1 MFNPLVNSTSCLYRS
16 HTLKRIMFE
25 TNPNKR
31 KEMPICSGVLD
42 YFPLAL
48 AEVAKASKAGND
60 QHNPGQ
66 PLFWNRT
73 KSTDHA
79 DCLLRHL
86 VERGTTDTDGVPH
99 SAKVAWRALAIL
111 QLEMEQNEELSI
123 VKQNEYPAGG
133 MAAPGKLFH
142 CAYTVGPDGS
152 VRGTSNAPSS
162 TGGTGSNGD
171 QQNHHLTL
179 DEVMAQ
185 WQQRHE
191 MEEAM
196 REEVPSGWK
205 ANPGYLPVAS
215 NTMVEVLHRASV
227 WGKTMGAAFLYDW
240 DILGDESDI
249 LEYRVIGVQAGGAV

>member
-1 MFNPLVNSTSCLYRS
+1 
-16 HTLKRIMFE
+16 MFE

-48 AEVAKASKAGND
+48 AQVAKASKAGND

-66 PLFWNRT
+66 VLFWNRN

-123 VKQNEYPAGG
+123 VKQNEHHSGG
-133 MAAPGKLFH
+133 MATPGKSFH
-142 CAYTVGPDGS
+142 CAYTVGPDGRL
-152 VRGTSNAPSS
+152 RGTGDAPSS
-162 TGGTGSNGD
+162 TGGLGSNGD

-205 ANPGYLPVAS
+205 ANPGHRPVAALA
-215 NTMVEVLHRASV
+215 MVEVMFRDKRLFNEVAPASV
-227 WGKTMGAAFLYDW
+227 FDW
-240 DILGDESDI
+240 KIVGYGSDI
-249 LEYRVIGVQAGGAV
+249 LEYQVIGVQS

>member
-1 MFNPLVNSTSCLYRS
+1 
-16 HTLKRIMFE
+16 MFE

-31 KEMPICSGVLD
+31 KEMPLCSGVLD

-66 PLFWNRT
+66 PLFWDRN

-86 VERGTTDTDGVPH
+86 VERGTTDTDGVRH
-99 SAKVAWRALAIL
+99 SAKVAWRALANL
-111 QLEMEQNEELSI
+111 QLEMEEDEKLSNE
-123 VKQNEYPAGG
+123 QQDEYCASALASRGD
-133 MAAPGKLFH
+133 LFH
-142 CAYTVGPDGS
+142 GDYTAGPNGGVQGS
-152 VRGTSNAPSS
+152 GNAPRS

-171 QQNHHLTL
+171 KQNHHLTL

-205 ANPGYLPVAS
+205 LNPGYQPVS
-215 NTMVEVLHRASV
+215 DNTLVEVKFRDPT
-227 WGKTMGAAFLYDW
+227 WGNSFRTGWAYQYSW
-240 DILGDESDI
+240 DIYDQYMDI
-249 LEYRVIGVQAGGAV
+249 LEYRAIAVQAGGAV

>member
-1 MFNPLVNSTSCLYRS
+1 
-16 HTLKRIMFE
+16 MFE

-66 PLFWNRT
+66 PLFWNRD

-111 QLEMEQNEELSI
+111 QLEMEENEKLS
-123 VKQNEYPAGG
+123 NEQQDEYCAKSMDGYPDVFYGG
-133 MAAPGKLFH
+133 YSA
-142 CAYTVGPDGS
+142 GPDGS
-152 VRGTSNAPSS
+152 VRGAGNAPPS

-179 DEVMAQ
+179 DEVMVQ

-205 ANPGYLPVAS
+205 ANPGHRPVAALA
-215 NTMVEVLHRASV
+215 MVEVMFRDKRLFNEVAPASV
-227 WGKTMGAAFLYDW
+227 FDWGVIGY
-240 DILGDESDI
+240 GSDI
-249 LEYRVIGVQAGGAV
+249 LEYQVIGVQS

>member
-1 MFNPLVNSTSCLYRS
+1 
-16 HTLKRIMFE
+16 MFE

-66 PLFWNRT
+66 PLFWNRS

-111 QLEMEQNEELSI
+111 QLEMEENEKLS
-123 VKQNEYPAGG
+123 NEQQDEYWAKSMDGYPDVFYGG
-133 MAAPGKLFH
+133 YSA
-142 CAYTVGPDGS
+142 GPDGS
-152 VRGTSNAPSS
+152 VRGTGDAPSS
-162 TGGTGSNGD
+162 TGCIGSNGD
-171 QQNHHLTL
+171 KQNHHLTL

-227 WGKTMGAAFLYDW
+227 WGKTMAAAFLYDW

-249 LEYRVIGVQAGGAV
+249 LEYRVIGVQAGGAA

>member
-1 MFNPLVNSTSCLYRS
+1 
-16 HTLKRIMFE
+16 MFE
-25 TNPNKR
+25 TNPKKR
-31 KEMPICSGVLD
+31 KEMPLCSGVLD

-66 PLFWNRT
+66 PLFWNRD

-111 QLEMEQNEELSI
+111 QLEMEENEKLS
-123 VKQNEYPAGG
+123 NEQQDEYCAKSMDGYPDVFYDGYSAG
-133 MAAPGKLFH
+133 PN
-142 CAYTVGPDGS
+142 GS
-152 VRGTSNAPSS
+152 LRGTGDAPSS

-171 QQNHHLTL
+171 KQNHHLTL

-196 REEVPSGWK
+196 RQEPAPSEWK
-205 ANPGYLPVAS
+205 ANPGHRPVVALEL
-215 NTMVEVLHRASV
+215 VEVMFRDV
-227 WGKTMGAAFLYDW
+227 GKSSDVGSAGVFDW
-240 DILGDESDI
+240 NIFGDGSDI
-249 LEYRVIGVQAGGAV
+249 VEYRVITPQAVGAV

>member
-1 MFNPLVNSTSCLYRS
+1 
-16 HTLKRIMFE
+16 MFE

-66 PLFWNRT
+66 PLFWDRN

-86 VERGTTDTDGVPH
+86 AERGTTDTDGVPH

-111 QLEMEQNEELSI
+111 QLEMEENEKLS
-123 VKQNEYPAGG
+123 NEQQDEYCAKSMDGYPDVFYDGYSAGPNG
-133 MAAPGKLFH
+133 GVQGAGDAPR
-142 CAYTVGPDGS
+142 GS
-152 VRGTSNAPSS
+152 
-162 TGGTGSNGD
+162 GGTGANGD

-196 REEVPSGWK
+196 REEVPSEWR
-205 ANPGYLPVAS
+205 ANPGYRPVAH
-215 NTMVEVLHRASV
+215 NTLVEVMFRDPTWGNNFRHGRADDY
-227 WGKTMGAAFLYDW
+227 GW
-240 DILGDESDI
+240 DINGGMLDI
-249 LEYRVIGVQAGGAV
+249 LEYRVITPQAGGAV